1 MKVRFFLSL
10 SVLYLLLFGCAQT
23 REPAITPIPTSTQI
37 LTATPVIELSKTAT
51 ITATFTLT
59 PQPTPFLAVLSTTN
73 ISQIEQVNTF
83 ETAFHRFVWS
93 PDSLKL
99 LIISW
104 QQIKLIDA
112 YSLDK
117 IWSKD
122 VKNSDDPFTKTA
134 YDGSYGLNG
143 LEIALAMDGDLVF
156 VNADSGAEIRRIAC
170 SSDFEMLSY
179 LPNGHSVA
187 FGHTESIRQVGIDSY
202 AYVTNSVETCDPGLL
217 QKLDKSLYQLEFS
230 PDGKYLMGVF
240 SGLTFLWKTSDN
252 SQYASFKSTGFA
264 SFNGDGTLLATTDGD
279 EVTLW
284 KVDTLKPVGFYK
296 NISWKIALNPNGR
309 ILATTYSENKSYKD
323 WTIKLWDTKTGNV
336 LIEIRDLPG
345 TPYQLGFSPD
355 GRLLAGLFYG
365 ENSTAPQDLVIWGVK

>member
-1 MKVRFFLSL
+1 MRVRFFLSL
-10 SVLYLLLFGCAQT
+10 SVLSLLLFGCAQT

-37 LTATPVIELSKTAT
+37 LTITPMIEPSKTAT
-51 ITATFTLT
+51 ITPTFTLT
-59 PQPTPFLAVLSTTN
+59 PQPTPSLAVLSTTN
-73 ISQIEQVNTF
+73 ISQIEKVNEL

-93 PDSLKL
+93 TDSLKL

-112 YSLDK
+112 YSLDT
-117 IWSKD
+117 IWSKNI
-122 VKNSDDPFTKTA
+122 KNSDDPLTKTA
-134 YDGSYGLNG
+134 YDGSFGLNG

-156 VNADSGAEIRRIAC
+156 VNADSGAEIRRITC
-170 SSDFEMLSY
+170 SNDFETISY
-179 LPNGHSVA
+179 RPDGQNVA

-202 AYVTNSVETCDPGLL
+202 AYVTDSAENCTPNLL

-264 SFNGDGTLLATTDGD
+264 SFNGDGTLLATTYGD

-284 KVDTLKPVGFYK
+284 KVDTLKPIGFYK
-296 NISWKIALNPNGR
+296 NISWEIALNPNGS

-323 WTIKLWDTKTGNV
+323 WIIKLWNTKTGKV
-336 LIEIRDLPG
+336 LKEIRDLPG
-345 TPYQLGFSPD
+345 TPYQLSFSPD

-365 ENSTAPQDLVIWGVK
+365 ENSTAPQDLVVWGVK